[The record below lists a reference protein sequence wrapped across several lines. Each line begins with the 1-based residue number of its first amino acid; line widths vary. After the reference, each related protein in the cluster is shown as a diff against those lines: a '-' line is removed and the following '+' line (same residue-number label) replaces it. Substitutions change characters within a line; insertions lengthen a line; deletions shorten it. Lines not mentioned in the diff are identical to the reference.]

1 VEVLP
6 NATVG
11 IFLKDKNQTFLYH
24 PQTEALLQWFEMG
37 KTSDAIA
44 GAFSYRHH
52 SAHSVRGPL
61 SQIAQYNTHCLTKA
75 PAFRCLFLLPEPSF
89 ETLPHN

>member
-6 NATVG
+6 NSTVG

-37 KTSDAIA
+37 TTSDAIA
-44 GAFSYRHH
+44 GAFSYPDT
-52 SAHSVRGPL
+52 SA
-61 SQIAQYNTHCLTKA
+61 LTQSAVPCPK
-75 PAFRCLFLLPEPSF
+75 
-89 ETLPHN
+89 

>member
-1 VEVLP
+1 MEVLP

-44 GAFSYRHH
+44 GAFSYPDTTALTQ
-52 SAHSVRGPL
+52 SAVPCP
-61 SQIAQYNTHCLTKA
+61 Q
-75 PAFRCLFLLPEPSF
+75 
-89 ETLPHN
+89 